1 MNKYYDYQRAVVLPV
16 KELMKQIAD
25 KVDFLTFYEDCV
37 KPESNYVDYDVFVSR
52 LVDTWR
58 KFCAEEFFEVNYSTD
73 YVLAVKDSLEDA
85 ESVVFVCSK
94 ESVKKTEEV
103 A

>member
-1 MNKYYDYQRAVVLPV
+1 MNKYYDYHRAVVLPV

-73 YVLAVKDSLEDA
+73 YVLLEDA